1 MKMPTRLAT
10 FYRLGEVLGLVSLAL
25 AIGCASTP
33 EVPDSFGFDNA
44 PVAEES
50 TPLGGAALAVR
61 KGELRR
67 AHRDMTHYDATL
79 ESLLEHR
86 DRSGTILFGQ
96 FLDAYMGTHLDP
108 LLTHQWQ
115 SRHPEVA
122 ALDASLRL
130 AKADVLVRMRQT
142 RRAQEVIDDLTTRYA
157 GRENLLVE
165 YPIGG
170 QTTLAEALESLSTR
184 KWRG

>member
-1 MKMPTRLAT
+1 MRIRSTRLTIALAT
-10 FYRLGEVLGLVSLAL
+10 LGLA
-25 AIGCASTP
+25 AGCASSPDVP
-33 EVPDSFGFDNA
+33 ESFGFDDV
-44 PVAEES
+44 PIAEES

-79 ESLLEHR
+79 ESLQERR

-96 FLDAYMGTHLDP
+96 FMDAYMGMHLDP
-108 LLTHQWQ
+108 LLAHEWQ

-142 RRAQEVIDDLTTRYA
+142 RRAQEVIDDLAERYA
-157 GRENLLVE
+157 GRDNLLVE

-170 QTTLAEALESLSTR
+170 QTTLGEALESLRTR

>member
-1 MKMPTRLAT
+1 
-10 FYRLGEVLGLVSLAL
+10 
-25 AIGCASTP
+25 
-33 EVPDSFGFDNA
+33 
-44 PVAEES
+44 
-50 TPLGGAALAVR
+50 
-61 KGELRR
+61 
-67 AHRDMTHYDATL
+67 MTHYDATL
-79 ESLLEHR
+79 ESLQERR

-96 FLDAYMGTHLDP
+96 FMDAYMGMHLDP
-108 LLTHQWQ
+108 LLAHEWQ

-142 RRAQEVIDDLTTRYA
+142 RRAQEVIDDLTQRYA
-157 GRENLLVE
+157 GRDNLLVE

-170 QTTLAEALESLSTR
+170 QTTLGEALESLRTR